1 MTDITKL
8 LTEGKTYFWAL
19 RQVYE
24 DPAAARAT
32 LAAAG
37 IDIPTLLALKQLEPS
52 IARFPAPVSA
62 RPDPR
67 YLEVP
72 LPPSGNVFFSSLVT
86 EHGVEM
92 GLEIFPE
99 KVSWSFAH
107 RETQIVTG
115 GDTPLDILLVDGST
129 ERKVAR
135 PGDISAIP
143 AGTRITFNSSE
154 EGGRFAHAHIFLL
167 NLSNGENRT
176 FYDVVSFLKLQQLD
190 ILGSSEG
197 LPPLHEVHHR
207 TEITDWSQLVSPRP
221 GRSVQQPT
229 WLRNGWKNRE
239 ATRALDYYEGTKS
252 AVVNSP
258 DREPADYL
266 EWGVDVTR
274 CRVNPIIAEHTIA
287 ITDCVFPAGYHRSQP
302 GTELW
307 TVLRGQARL
316 SLTMPPLHNETVTRD
331 VSSGT
336 VVVVPG
342 GSRLTVEDA
351 SDDLV
356 VRRAAESCAVNGHW
370 RMMEAKLEADGI
382 DREYS

>member
-258 DREPADYL
+258 DGARWALEAAVRVLGVDAVVPLGTTNMGGEDFAFYLEKMPGCFLRIGAREP
-266 EWGVDVTR
+266 GG
-274 CRVNPIIAEHTIA
+274 EHRAAHTPR
-287 ITDCVFPAGYHRSQP
+287 FYPA
-302 GTELW
+302 
-307 TVLRGQARL
+307 
-316 SLTMPPLHNETVTRD
+316 
-331 VSSGT
+331 
-336 VVVVPG
+336 
-342 GSRLTVEDA
+342 EDA
-351 SDDLV
+351 LFIGAAV
-356 VRRAAESCAVNGHW
+356 LAQCARAAGSPSNG
-370 RMMEAKLEADGI
+370 
-382 DREYS
+382 